1 MHDSTGTHREAG
13 FRVDLILGCY
23 SKASVTVSC
32 CPGEINGGLQ
42 LLIHLLING
51 ATKLR
56 PVVPANKHSADAETP
71 RRQAGAGQSCPRQTE
86 GREAVK
92 GLTCSQNKYQI
103 TGSLTGTERRPE
115 SGGSEQGRLFQPS
128 PGTPNGSSVKYPGP
142 TELEVCF

>member
-56 PVVPANKHSADAETP
+56 PVVSANKHSTDAETP
-71 RRQAGAGQSCPRQTE
+71 RKAGWRGAERPTSNRGQGGCKRTHL
-86 GREAVK
+86 
-92 GLTCSQNKYQI
+92 LTKQVPNYRKPDRN
-103 TGSLTGTERRPE
+103 GTETRVRGFGARAAI
-115 SGGSEQGRLFQPS
+115 STIM
-128 PGTPNGSSVKYPGP
+128 GTPNSSSVKYPGP